1 MHRFP
6 SAAAI
11 RRIRLAALLL
21 VLKCLMVPA
30 SAVLLVHGIVMHKIP
45 MVHIG
50 LGLAAASLVLQLL
63 QVLFAARTFC
73 PLCRTPVLAKKY
85 CRKHRSARPLF
96 GSHRLRVAAA
106 SLATG
111 KFRCPYCG
119 EPSSL
124 EVRDPSRPRS
134 YTRG

>member
-11 RRIRLAALLL
+11 RRIRLAALWL

-30 SAVLLVHGIVMHKIP
+30 SAALLVHGIVMHKIP

>member
-11 RRIRLAALLL
+11 RRIRLSALLL
-21 VLKCLMVPA
+21 VLKCLLVPVA
-30 SAVLLVHGIVMHKIP
+30 AVLLVDGIVMHRIP
-45 MVHIG
+45 LVHLG
-50 LGLAAASLVLQLL
+50 LGLATTAVILQLL
-63 QVLFAARTFC
+63 QVLLAARTFC

-85 CRKHRSARPLF
+85 CRKHRSAKKLF
-96 GSHRLRVAAA
+96 GSYRLRVGTAV
-106 SLATG
+106 LLTG

-119 EPSSL
+119 EPSTL

-134 YTRG
+134 YSRS